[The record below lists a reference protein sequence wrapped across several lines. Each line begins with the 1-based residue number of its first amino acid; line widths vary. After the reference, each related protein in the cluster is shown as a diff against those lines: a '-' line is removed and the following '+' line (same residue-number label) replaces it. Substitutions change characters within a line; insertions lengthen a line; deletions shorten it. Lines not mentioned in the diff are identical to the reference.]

1 MIYKNR
7 KGNNKKIADGKSYP
21 VLEDTELMVFLIA
34 TFPGKNRNNIKT
46 LLKNKLVT
54 VDNQIQTQFN
64 LPLRKGQKVEI
75 KPKKDSALQTSYSG
89 LEILHEDRDLII
101 INKDTNLLTMGT
113 NKEKQRTAYSMLS
126 AHVKKADP
134 KNKIYIVHRLDRQTS
149 GLLVFAK
156 NEHIKNQLQENW
168 NNTIIERTYIGIVE
182 GRFSEKKGTYK
193 SYLFENPKSLIVHS
207 SQNPEKGNESITH
220 YEVLDE
226 KRGFSLLKL
235 NLETGR
241 KNQIRVHMQD
251 LKCPIVGD
259 KKYGATTNPIR
270 RLGLHAKV
278 LAFIHPKTG
287 KLVRFESDIPK
298 EFKNLFG
305 KLNA

>member
-7 KGNNKKIADGKSYP
+7 RGNNKKIADGRSYP
-21 VLEDTELMVFLIA
+21 VLENTELMLFLIA
-34 TFPGKNRNNIKT
+34 TFPGKNRNNIKS
-46 LLKNKLVT
+46 LLKNKLVS

-64 LPLRKGQKVEI
+64 LPLKKGQQVEV
-75 KPKKDSALQTSYSG
+75 KPKKDSALQTNYSG
-89 LEILHEDRDLII
+89 MEILHEDRDLII

-126 AHVKKADP
+126 DHVKKADP

-156 NEHIKNQLQENW
+156 NEAIKNQLQENW

-182 GRFSEKKGTYK
+182 GRFTDKKGTYK
-193 SYLFENPKSLIVHS
+193 SFLFENPKSLIVHS

-259 KKYGATTNPIR
+259 KKYGATSNPIR

-278 LAFIHPKTG
+278 LAFMHPKTG
-287 KLVRFESDIPK
+287 KLVRFESDLPN

-305 KLNA
+305 KLNP